1 MLAPAASLGPMTTY
15 AELVEQARR
24 QIREVTGAEA
34 AGRVGEAVFIDCREL
49 DEYEAGAI
57 AGAVHIPRGV
67 LESNA
72 AQKLPNP
79 ATEVIIYC
87 AAGSRSAL
95 AALSLQQMGYGRVAS
110 LAGGFESWKREG
122 RDWQHPP
129 TMGGEQRSRYARHL
143 ALPDVG
149 EAGQRRLMESR
160 VLVVGAGGL
169 GSPAALYLAAAG
181 IGTLGIVDYDVVELS
196 NLQRQVLHG
205 VDRIGVPKVDSA
217 RQTLGSINPD
227 VEIIAIKERLSAENA
242 VELVDDHDVVVDGT
256 DNFPTRYLLN
266 DASLHTGTPVVH
278 GSVFQFEGQVTVFD
292 PYNGPCYRCLSAQ
305 PPPPELAPNCA
316 EAGVLGVLPGVV
328 GSLQALETI
337 KLLLGIGDPL
347 IGSLLVFDG
356 LESEFR
362 QLTFS
367 RDPQCRACADPDS
380 KPEIVEYDQYC

>member
-1 MLAPAASLGPMTTY
+1 MATY
-15 AELVEQARR
+15 ADLVEHAKR
-24 QIREVTGAEA
+24 QIDEVSGADAET
-34 AGRVGEAVFIDCREL
+34 RLKQAVFIDCREL

-57 AGAVHIPRGV
+57 PGSVHIARGV
-67 LESNA
+67 LEGNV
-72 AQKLPNP
+72 AQHVPDP
-79 ATEVIIYC
+79 ATELIVYC

-95 AALSLQQMGYGRVAS
+95 AALTLQEMGYSRVAS
-110 LAGGFESWKREG
+110 LAGGFESWKRDG
-122 RDWQHPP
+122 REWEHPP
-129 TMGGEQRSRYARHL
+129 TMGSEQRSRYARHL
-143 ALPDVG
+143 ALPNVG

-227 VEIIAIKERLSAENA
+227 IEVITIKERLSAENA
-242 VELVDDHDVVVDGT
+242 VELVGSHDVVVDGT
-256 DNFPTRYLLN
+256 DNFPTRYLIN

-305 PPPPELAPNCA
+305 PPPPELAPSCA
-316 EAGVLGVLPGVV
+316 EAGVLGVLPGIV

-337 KLLLGIGDPL
+337 KLLLGTGTPM

-362 QLTFS
+362 QLHFE
-367 RDPQCRACADPDS
+367 RDPQCRACADPDA